1 MILFSLNQGT
11 MEIPIDELEE
21 TLKLAKKCELYDL
34 ISDIEDRLKKTMSW
48 GMNIISMGLF
58 GQNNQGFFF

>member
-1 MILFSLNQGT
+1 